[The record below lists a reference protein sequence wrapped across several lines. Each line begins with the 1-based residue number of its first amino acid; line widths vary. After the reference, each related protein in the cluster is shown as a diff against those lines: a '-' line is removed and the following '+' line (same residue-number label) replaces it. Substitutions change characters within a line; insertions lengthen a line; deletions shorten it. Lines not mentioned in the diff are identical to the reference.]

1 MNYVFIFLLA
11 AARGEAW
18 DATFRIR
25 KGDDVDTFTVRI
37 HPEWA
42 PIGAARFKEMIEE
55 DVLTSARFFRVVP
68 NFMVQFGIPGD
79 PAVASKWKQK
89 TIRDDPVL
97 QSNTRGRLTFATAGP
112 NTRTTQLF
120 INFADN
126 SFLDS
131 QGFAPIGEVVDDGMN
146 VVDKIEKRYRE
157 KPNQAKIQR
166 NGNAYLQE
174 NFPFLSFVQDVTV
187 VGGGLAVQS
196 ESSKVLQGPEKPKKD
211 HHKKGKGKKGRMR
224 GKQKDVEEIMDDV
237 EP

>member
-1 MNYVFIFLLA
+1 MLYIFVVA
-11 AARGEAW
+11 YTVAGSGKGQAW
-18 DATFRIR
+18 DATFRIQR
-25 KGDDVDTFTVRI
+25 GDDADTFTVRI
-37 HPEWA
+37 HPDWA
-42 PIGAARFKEMIEE
+42 PLGAARFREMIDE
-55 DVLTSARFFRVVP
+55 DVLKEARFFRVVP

-79 PAVASKWKQK
+79 PALASKWKQK

-97 QSNTRGRLTFATAGP
+97 QSNKRGRLTFATAGP

-131 QGFAPIGEVVDDGMN
+131 QGFAPIGEVINDGMN

-187 VGGGLAVQS
+187 VGGGLVAES
-196 ESSKVLQGPEKPKKD
+196 ESVKVLEGGET
-211 HHKKGKGKKGRMR
+211 HRKKGKGKKG
-224 GKQKDVEEIMDDV
+224 GKKGKKKSGGTQEEDE